1 MVAVL
6 LPPNRLQR
14 TALRAAGE
22 PKRYARKTMT
32 NNKGLRY
39 IS

>member
-14 TALRAAGE
+14 TALRAAAE
-22 PKRYARKTMT
+22 PKRYARKRMT
-32 NNKGLRY
+32 NTKDLRC